1 MKLKGKAGPRGW
13 YDVVTTQQRYRARRP
28 ALSHRNAEFISQ
40 QHARRIGRK
49 AEQIRAVDLFNLLTG
64 PELLQMTDSLLPEHR
79 ERLYPP
85 TVALSMFMGQALG
98 EDGSCQKAVDSWA
111 AQRVAEGLHVHSVN
125 TGAYCKARQR
135 LPVEFVSELSRHT
148 AQGLSASA
156 AAGWLWRGRQVKLV
170 DGTGILMPDTAANQ
184 ARYPQLSSQAVGV
197 GSPLARLVGVIS
209 LSTGALIDAAMGPFT
224 GKGTSE
230 LGLLRKLQAAFCPGD
245 VMLADAFYC
254 NYFLIA
260 ALQAAGVDVLFAQN
274 GARITDFRRG
284 ERLGARDH
292 RVRWP
297 KPKAR
302 PEWMSAEEFAD
313 LPEELL
319 LREVK
324 VGKKILVTTFL
335 SPRRVSKAALG
346 DLFRQRWH
354 VELDLRAIK
363 TTLQMAELS
372 CTTPQMNEK
381 EVWVHFLAY
390 NLIRLL
396 MAQAAAKATV
406 HPREL
411 SFKHTVQLWT
421 EWTARSLSHQTR
433 DTIDLLFTLIG
444 QLRVGNRPGRIE
456 PRARKRRPKPYP
468 WLKVPRAQ
476 ARQHIARH
484 GHA

>member
-1 MKLKGKAGPRGW
+1 
-13 YDVVTTQQRYRARRP
+13 
-28 ALSHRNAEFISQ
+28 LSDRNAEFHSQ
-40 QHARRIGRK
+40 QHARHVSRTVDQIG
-49 AEQIRAVDLFNLLTG
+49 AVDFFNLLTG
-64 PELLQMTDSLLPEHR
+64 PELLGMTDSLLPEHR

-85 TVALSMFMGQALG
+85 TLALSMFMGQVLS
-98 EDGSCQKAVDSWA
+98 EDGSCQKAVGSWA
-111 AQRVAEGLHVHSVN
+111 AQRAAEGLSVRSVN

-135 LPVEFVSELSRHT
+135 LPVEMVSALTRYT
-148 AQGLSASA
+148 AQQLTARA
-156 AAGWLWRGRQVKLV
+156 QDRWRWRGRSVKLV

-184 ARYPQLSSQAVGV
+184 ARYPQLSSQAIGV
-197 GSPLARLVGVIS
+197 GSPLARLVAVIC

-230 LGLLRKLQAAFCPGD
+230 LGLLRQLEAAFCPGD

-260 ALQAAGVDVLFAQN
+260 AMQAAGVDVLFAQN

-284 ERLGARDH
+284 ERLGPRDH

-302 PEWMSAEEFAD
+302 PEWMSREDYAA
-313 LPEELL
+313 LPEELN

-335 SPRRVSKAALG
+335 SPRCVSKAALG
-346 DLFRQRWH
+346 ELFRLRWH

-372 CTTPQMNEK
+372 CNTPQMNEK
-381 EVWVHFLAY
+381 ELWVHFLAY

-396 MAQAAAKATV
+396 MAQAATKAAV
-406 HPREL
+406 HPRTL
-411 SFKHTVQLWT
+411 SFKHTVQLWG
-421 EWTARSLSHQTR
+421 EWIARGLCHRTSTS
-433 DTIDLLFTLIG
+433 IDLLFTLIG

-468 WLKVPRAQ
+468 WLKIPRPK
-476 ARQHIARH
+476 ARLLIAAH

>member
-1 MKLKGKAGPRGW
+1 MR
-13 YDVVTTQQRYRARRP
+13 D
-28 ALSHRNAEFISQ
+28 RNAKFESQ
-40 QHARRIGRK
+40 QHTKRISRS
-49 AEQIRAVDLFNLLTG
+49 ADQIEAVDFFNLLTS
-64 PELLQMTDSLLPEHR
+64 PELLEMTDSLLPEHR

-85 TVALSMFMGQALG
+85 TLALSMFMGQVLS
-98 EDGSCQKAVDSWA
+98 EDGSCQKAVDGWA
-111 AQRVAEGLHVHSVN
+111 AQRAAEGLGVQSIN

-135 LPVEFVSELSRHT
+135 LPVEMVSTLTRYT
-148 AQGLSASA
+148 AQHLSCSA
-156 AAGWLWRGRQVKLV
+156 KAGWRWRGRCVKLV

-184 ARYPQLSSQAVGV
+184 ACYPQLTSQAVGV
-197 GSPLARLVGVIS
+197 GSPLARLVGVIC

-230 LGLLRKLQAAFCPGD
+230 LGLLRKLAAAFSPGD

-260 ALQAAGVDVLFAQN
+260 ALQAVGVDVLFAQN
-274 GARITDFRRG
+274 GARTTDFRRG
-284 ERLGARDH
+284 KRLGTRDH
-292 RVRWP
+292 RVSWP

-302 PEWMSAEEFAD
+302 PEWMSPEEFAA
-313 LPEELL
+313 LPEELI

-335 SPRRVSKAALG
+335 SPRRVSKSALG

-372 CTTPQMNEK
+372 CNTPQMNEK

-396 MAQAAAKATV
+396 MAQAAVKADV
-406 HPREL
+406 HPRTL
-411 SFKHTVQLWT
+411 SFKHTVQLWS
-421 EWTARSLSHQTR
+421 EWIARRLCSAQHASV
-433 DTIDLLFTLIG
+433 DLLFTLIG
-444 QLRVGNRPGRIE
+444 KLSVGNRPGRIE

-468 WLKVPRAQ
+468 WLKVPRPQ
-476 ARQHIARH
+476 ARSHIATH

>member
-1 MKLKGKAGPRGW
+1 MR
-13 YDVVTTQQRYRARRP
+13 D
-28 ALSHRNAEFISQ
+28 RNANFQSQ
-40 QHARRIGRK
+40 QHSKRISRST
-49 AEQIRAVDLFNLLTG
+49 AQIEAVDFFNLLTA
-64 PELLQMTDSLLPEHR
+64 PELLEMTDSLQPEHR

-85 TVALSMFMGQALG
+85 TLALSMFMGQVLS

-111 AQRVAEGLHVHSVN
+111 AQRAAEGLSVQSIN

-135 LPVEFVSELSRHT
+135 LPLEMVSTLTRYT
-148 AQGLSASA
+148 AQQLSSSA
-156 AAGWLWRGRQVKLV
+156 KPGWRWRGRCVKLV

-184 ARYPQLSSQAVGV
+184 ARYPKLTSQAVGV
-197 GSPLARLVGVIS
+197 GSPLARLVGVIC

-230 LGLLRKLQAAFCPGD
+230 LGLLRKLASTFSPGD

-274 GARITDFRRG
+274 GARTTDFRRG
-284 ERLGARDH
+284 KRLGTRDH
-292 RVRWP
+292 RVNWP
-297 KPKAR
+297 KPKVR
-302 PEWMSAEEFAD
+302 PEWMSPEEFAA
-313 LPEELL
+313 LPEELI

-335 SPRRVSKAALG
+335 SPRRVSKSALG

-372 CTTPQMNEK
+372 CNTPQMNEK

-396 MAQAAAKATV
+396 MAQAAVKVDV
-406 HPREL
+406 HPRTL
-411 SFKHTVQLWT
+411 SFKHTVQLWS
-421 EWTARSLSHQTR
+421 EWTARRLCSAAHTSVE
-433 DTIDLLFTLIG
+433 LLFTLIG
-444 QLRVGNRPGRIE
+444 QMRVGNRPGRIE

-468 WLKVPRAQ
+468 WLKVPRPQ
-476 ARQHIARH
+476 ARSQIAAH

>member
-1 MKLKGKAGPRGW
+1 
-13 YDVVTTQQRYRARRP
+13 
-28 ALSHRNAEFISQ
+28 LSDRNAESRSQ
-40 QHARRIGRK
+40 QHAKHISRSVR
-49 AEQIRAVDLFNLLTG
+49 EVEAVDFFNLLTG
-64 PELLQMTDSLLPEHR
+64 PELLAMTDALLPEHR

-85 TVALSMFMGQALG
+85 TLALSMFMGQVLS

-111 AQRVAEGLHVHSVN
+111 AQRAAEGLSVQSIN

-135 LPVEFVSELSRHT
+135 LPVEMVSALTRYT
-148 AQGLSASA
+148 AQQLSAGA
-156 AAGWLWRGRQVKLV
+156 QARWRWRGRSVKLV

-184 ARYPQLSSQAVGV
+184 ACYPQLLSQAIGV
-197 GSPLARLVGVIS
+197 GSPLARLVGVIC

-230 LGLLRKLQAAFCPGD
+230 LGLLRQLASAFSPGD

-260 ALQAAGVDVLFAQN
+260 AMQAAGVDVLFAQN

-284 ERLGARDH
+284 ERLGSRDH
-292 RVRWP
+292 RVSWP
-297 KPKAR
+297 KPKIR
-302 PEWMSAEEFAD
+302 PEWMSREDYAA
-313 LPEELL
+313 LPEELI

-335 SPRRVSKAALG
+335 SPRSVRKAALG
-346 DLFRQRWH
+346 ELFRLRWH

-372 CTTPQMNEK
+372 CNTPQMNEK

-396 MAQAAAKATV
+396 MAKAAAKAAV
-406 HPREL
+406 HPRTL
-411 SFKHTVQLWT
+411 SFKHTVQLWS
-421 EWTARSLSHQTR
+421 EWIARGLCDRISTS
-433 DTIDLLFTLIG
+433 IDLLFTLIG

-468 WLKVPRAQ
+468 WLKIPRSQ
-476 ARQHIARH
+476 ARQQIAAH

>member
-1 MKLKGKAGPRGW
+1 
-13 YDVVTTQQRYRARRP
+13 
-28 ALSHRNAEFISQ
+28 LSNRNAESRSQ
-40 QHARRIGRK
+40 QHAKHISRNVR
-49 AEQIRAVDLFNLLTG
+49 EVEAVDFFNLLTG
-64 PELLQMTDSLLPEHR
+64 PELLEMTDSLLPEHR

-85 TVALSMFMGQALG
+85 TLALSMFMGQVLS

-111 AQRVAEGLHVHSVN
+111 AQRAAEGLSVQSIN

-135 LPVEFVSELSRHT
+135 LPVEMVSALTRYT
-148 AQGLSASA
+148 AQQLSAGA
-156 AAGWLWRGRQVKLV
+156 QARWRWRGRSVKLV

-184 ARYPQLSSQAVGV
+184 ACYPQLLSQAIGV
-197 GSPLARLVGVIS
+197 GSPLARLVGVIC

-230 LGLLRKLQAAFCPGD
+230 LGLLRQLASAFSPGD

-260 ALQAAGVDVLFAQN
+260 AMQAAGVDVLFAQN

-284 ERLGARDH
+284 ERLGSRDH
-292 RVRWP
+292 RVSWP
-297 KPKAR
+297 KPKIR
-302 PEWMSAEEFAD
+302 PEWMSPEDYAA
-313 LPEELL
+313 LPDELI

-324 VGKKILVTTFL
+324 VGKKILVTSFL
-335 SPRRVSKAALG
+335 SPRSVRKAALG
-346 DLFRQRWH
+346 ELFRLRWH

-372 CTTPQMNEK
+372 CNTPQMNEK

-396 MAQAAAKATV
+396 MAQAAAKAAV
-406 HPREL
+406 HPRTL
-411 SFKHTVQLWT
+411 SFKHTVQLWS
-421 EWTARSLSHQTR
+421 EWIARGLCDRISTS
-433 DTIDLLFTLIG
+433 IDLLFTLIG

-468 WLKVPRAQ
+468 WLKIPRSQ
-476 ARQHIARH
+476 ARQKIAAH

>member
-1 MKLKGKAGPRGW
+1 
-13 YDVVTTQQRYRARRP
+13 
-28 ALSHRNAEFISQ
+28 LSNRNAEFLSQ
-40 QHARRIGRK
+40 QHTK
-49 AEQIRAVDLFNLLTG
+49 QISHRVRGVEAVDFFNLLTG
-64 PELLQMTDSLLPEHR
+64 PELLEMTDSMLPEHR

-85 TVALSMFMGQALG
+85 TLALSMFMGQVLN

-111 AQRVAEGLHVHSVN
+111 AQRATEGLSVKSVN
-125 TGAYCKARQR
+125 TGAYCKARQK
-135 LPVEFVSELSRHT
+135 LPLEMVSTLARHT
-148 AQGLSASA
+148 AKLLSGGAQE
-156 AAGWLWRGRQVKLV
+156 GWRWRGRRVKLV

-184 ARYPQLSSQAVGV
+184 ACYPQPSSQAPGV
-197 GSPLARLVGVIS
+197 GSPLARLVGVIC
-209 LSTGALIDAAMGPFT
+209 LSTGALIDAAMGPHA

-230 LGLLRKLQAAFCPGD
+230 LGLLRRLVSAFSPGD

-284 ERLGARDH
+284 EKLGTRDH
-292 RVRWP
+292 RVSWP
-297 KPKAR
+297 KPNAR
-302 PEWMSAEEFAD
+302 PEWMSREDYAA
-313 LPEELL
+313 LPEELS

-335 SPRRVSKAALG
+335 CPRKVCKKALKQ
-346 DLFRQRWH
+346 LFQQRWH

-363 TTLQMAELS
+363 TTLRMAELS
-372 CTTPQMNEK
+372 CNTPQMNEK

-396 MAQAAAKATV
+396 MAQAAVTAAV
-406 HPREL
+406 HPRQL
-411 SFKHTVQLWT
+411 SFKHTVQLWS
-421 EWTARSLSHQTR
+421 EWTTR
-433 DTIDLLFTLIG
+433 GLCNRRDNSIGLLFTLIG

-468 WLKVPRAQ
+468 WLKVPRPQ
-476 ARQHIARH
+476 ARLRIAAH

>member
-1 MKLKGKAGPRGW
+1 
-13 YDVVTTQQRYRARRP
+13 
-28 ALSHRNAEFISQ
+28 LSDRNASFVSQ
-40 QHARRIGRK
+40 QHARNVTDSARTI
-49 AEQIRAVDLFNLLTG
+49 EAVEFFNLLTD
-64 PELLQMTDSLLPEHR
+64 PELLEMTESLLPEHR

-85 TVALSMFMGQALG
+85 TLALSMFMGQVLS

-111 AQRVAEGLHVHSVN
+111 AQRAAEGLAVQSVN

-135 LPVEFVSELSRHT
+135 LPLEMVRTLARHT
-148 AQGLSASA
+148 GCVLSERAQE
-156 AAGWLWRGRQVKLV
+156 GWRWRGRCVKLV
-170 DGTGILMPDTAANQ
+170 DGTGILMPDTPANQ
-184 ARYPQLSSQAVGV
+184 ACYPQPSSQAPGV
-197 GSPLARLVGVIS
+197 GSPLARLVGVIC
-209 LSTGALIDAAMGPFT
+209 LSTGALLDAAMGPHA

-230 LGLLRKLQAAFCPGD
+230 LGLWRRLTSAFSPGD

-260 ALQAAGVDVLFAQN
+260 ALQAMGVDVLFAQN

-284 ERLGARDH
+284 EKLGKRDH
-292 RVRWP
+292 RVSWP

-302 PEWMSAEEFAD
+302 PDWMSGEDYAA
-313 LPEELL
+313 LPDELT

-324 VGKKILVTTFL
+324 VGKKILVTSFL
-335 SPRRVSKAALG
+335 YPRKVCKRALG
-346 DLFRQRWH
+346 QLFQQRWH

-372 CTTPQMNEK
+372 CSTPQMNEK

-396 MAQAAAKATV
+396 MAQAAVIAAV
-406 HPREL
+406 HPRHL
-411 SFKHTVQLWT
+411 SFKHTVQLWS
-421 EWTARSLSHQTR
+421 EWTTRGLCNRR
-433 DTIDLLFTLIG
+433 DTSISLLFNLIG

-456 PRARKRRPKPYP
+456 PRARKRRPKPYA
-468 WLKVPRAQ
+468 WLKTPRDL
-476 ARQHIARH
+476 ARQRIAAH